1 MNAVYPFSL
10 NGKRILVTGASSG
23 IGRATAIECAKAGA
37 AVIINGRDNERL
49 ASTFSSLERVEES
62 HLMIS
67 GDLTDAASI
76 DAICNEC
83 GLLDGAVL
91 CAGKV
96 QNAPFP
102 FMTREKID
110 DIFEVNFYSQVELM
124 RMLFKRKIL
133 KKGASLV
140 VIASIGGIYR
150 YGYGNAIYG
159 ASKSA
164 LNSMVKYAAREF
176 AGKRIRVNSICP
188 GMVETPLIT
197 EDAITEEQHAKNM
210 SEYPLGRYGKP
221 EEIAYGAVYLLSD
234 AASWVTG
241 QQLVIDGGRTIT

>member
-1 MNAVYPFSL
+1 MSGMTPFSL
-10 NGKRILVTGASSG
+10 EEKRILVTGASSG
-23 IGRATAIECAKAGA
+23 IGRATAIECASAGA
-37 AVIINGRDNERL
+37 SVIINGRDKERL
-49 ASTFSSLERVEES
+49 SDTFSNLERERHT
-62 HLMIS
+62 HLMIQ
-67 GDLTDAASI
+67 GDLTDANI
-76 DAICNEC
+76 VDEICK
-83 GLLDGAVL
+83 GVGQLDGAVL

-96 QNAPFP
+96 QNVPFS

-124 RMLFKRKIL
+124 RMLYKRKVL
-133 KKGASLV
+133 KKGASV
-140 VIASIGGIYR
+140 VVVASIGGIYK
-150 YGYGNAIYG
+150 YAFGNAIYG

-176 AGKRIRVNSICP
+176 AGRYIRVNSICP

-197 EDAITEEQHAKNM
+197 DEAITTEQHAKNM
-210 SEYPLGRYGKP
+210 AEYPLGRYGKP

-241 QQLVIDGGRTIT
+241 QQLVIDGGRTIS

>member
-1 MNAVYPFSL
+1 MNTGNPFSII
-10 NGKRILVTGASSG
+10 GKRILITGASSG

-37 AVIINGRDNERL
+37 TVIINGRDKERL
-49 ASTFSSLERVEES
+49 YETFSYLEKDKES
-62 HLMIS
+62 HLMLQ
-67 GDLTDAASI
+67 GDLTDPITIEKIS
-76 DAICNEC
+76 NES
-83 GLLDGAVL
+83 GPLDGVVL

-96 QNAPFP
+96 QNVPFA

-110 DIFEVNFYSQVELM
+110 DIFEVNFYSQVELI
-124 RMLFKRKIL
+124 RLLFKRKIL
-133 KKGASLV
+133 NKGASVV

-159 ASKSA
+159 ASKAA

-176 AGKRIRVNSICP
+176 AGRYVRVNSICP
-188 GMVETPLIT
+188 GMVETPLIA
-197 EDAITEEQHAKNM
+197 EDAITAEQHAKNM
-210 SEYPLGRYGKP
+210 TEYPLGRYGKP

-241 QQLVIDGGRTIT
+241 QQLVIDGGRTIS

>member
-1 MNAVYPFSL
+1 MNVMNPFSL

-23 IGRATAIECAKAGA
+23 IGRATAIECAKARA
-37 AVIINGRDNERL
+37 AVIINGRDKERL
-49 ASTFSSLERVEES
+49 ASTFSCLEGVEAS

-67 GDLTDAASI
+67 GDLTDSATI
-76 DAICNEC
+76 DAICNESDS
-83 GLLDGAVL
+83 LDGAVL

-96 QNAPFP
+96 QNVPFP
-102 FMTREKID
+102 FITREKID

-176 AGKRIRVNSICP
+176 ASKRIRVNSICP
-188 GMVETPLIT
+188 GMVDTPLIA
-197 EDAITEEQHAKNM
+197 EDAITAEQHAKNM
-210 SEYPLGRYGKP
+210 AEYPLGRYGKP
-221 EEIAYGAVYLLSD
+221 EEIAYGTIYLLSD

-241 QQLVIDGGRTIT
+241 QQLVIDGGRTLS